1 MIIGAVSMG
10 RALLRLP
17 VIAWHLGRGGVL
29 GPIATIGLLPGWLR
43 WLCAS
48 LDRLVRSRR
57 AASDTGAALCAALAR
72 LGPGFVKFGQAL
84 STRSDLIGPALG
96 QALAR
101 LQDRMP
107 PFAAAKARKQI
118 EHTHLRQGHRAPVS
132 IVVRRRLWS

>member
-57 AASDTGAALCAALAR
+57 AASDTGAA
-72 LGPGFVKFGQAL
+72 
-84 STRSDLIGPALG
+84 S
-96 QALAR
+96 
-101 LQDRMP
+101 
-107 PFAAAKARKQI
+107 QI
-118 EHTHLRQGHRAPVS
+118 DKPLMCLRGHPVNQ
-132 IVVRRRLWS
+132 RRFP